1 VRPAPLR
8 HIATA
13 WDELTECRNG
23 GTARLLP
30 KARPAWASDEPI
42 MNSAAGRDMFD
53 PTRIPI
59 PWVNSTKRGHSRT
72 NIDLYLSVGDLY
84 LSVGDTAAHRH
95 RAVHRLQKQ
104 GLDELCVERLRDVR
118 I

>member
-42 MNSAAGRDMFD
+42 MNSAAGREMFD

-59 PWVNSTKRGHSRT
+59 PWVNTTKQRHSRT
-72 NIDLYLSVGDLY
+72 NIDLYLSVGD
-84 LSVGDTAAHRH
+84 VAVHRH
-95 RAVHRLQKQ
+95 GAVHRLQKQ